1 MANNIADQIC
11 DAVDVLINKRVSSLQ
26 FDRTVRAT
34 VLSVENASIGK
45 YRVQYQNSIFFAY
58 ADPDT
63 SYKPKAQVYVE
74 IPSSDYNKVKL
85 IIGSVKKLG
94 SEYLSA
100 VTSQGKMTR
109 VGTNILINNY
119 KDDKDNKFV
128 KFCSYDEGYQ
138 EEGKEKGLQEK
149 ELLGKGDSFITVDT
163 DSLSVY
169 KQDMNYFMLGATI
182 QTSLPVEQQVG
193 GGNYGLIL
201 EVDYYTT
208 AERESL
214 GEQRNVVTRTYVLD
228 VNNMLGQPYKYLLP
242 DRQYAI
248 FAIDG
253 NNLKQIKSLKAF
265 CKGFPVTK
273 EGQPQDIFLSD
284 IELCFMDALSAEEL
298 SNASLKI
305 LTPYGSYFT
314 SLNDDTKYLE
324 AELKL
329 KGKIVNLEDQKVDFY
344 WFVKDTFV
352 TASDQLH
359 YSVYAGQGWRC
370 LNRSETYGGLTQ
382 FIPDEYRKHITID
395 MAPSDI
401 TTFKCVAVYNGTVLS
416 DTIGI
421 QNKVH
426 NAKIEIT
433 SSAGTQFYFDTGKTT
448 LTCKVTQTDKP
459 LESLKYAWG
468 YRIPATGEFVLLDR
482 EKTTQTTKQVAIAIA
497 TSFLT
502 YECTVYYYDSDAKQD
517 VRLGS
522 AEITLTNGIP
532 QNEYT
537 LVINNGTQVFK
548 YDEYGVSPASRS
560 ALAADR
566 ITIPT
571 LSFDIYNDLGQLV
584 TPVSDAEKVRLCD
597 IKWIWPDEKF
607 TMLTY
612 DESSITLQNELI
624 VNPTINGNVLRK
636 VIPNT
641 ATLTFGIKNR
651 FDLDANDNNIQLEVS
666 FQGHNLVASTNFTFV
681 KEGVLGTNGTKYV
694 SRLIPIRDEWKQI
707 FIQNGKIY
715 WWNNTITKTYDPV
728 DGVYVRNE
736 VYLFDDIK
744 NEKPLKVQLWDSTA
758 DAIYDSAT
766 NTSTIDADLTWDI
779 VDVGA
784 APDKTDQS
792 KRKTWHNAEVN
803 PDGIITPL
811 SLGTDGEYNDIS
823 TVIKTTISTS
833 ELSEDAQKYYAT
845 YPLTVAKIPN
855 ELVDTIHVIV
865 TGGFNQCMYNSDGTR
880 GSFKTK
886 SFSFKL
892 LKKGEDGF
900 YTEQPINEQNLTWTV
915 SWYTAK
921 KNNALNT
928 LERDKRNKVEIS
940 PPSFFDSKTTNNYI
954 KVQYVQK
961 DENDEI
967 KERYV
972 VLLSIHLYLNRY
984 GMAAMNDW
992 DGTSVKI
999 NEQGNQYIL
1008 APQIGAGK
1016 KNADNSFT
1024 GITMG
1029 KSFNVDGNTEAA
1041 EIGLMGFYQ
1050 GSRSLFLD
1058 SQTGRAEFGIT
1069 GGVFDEE
1076 KNKRVYSGKIVLTP
1090 TGYGKAPAGAIYSDN
1105 FYSSYDT
1112 SGKPN
1117 AEWQDNEIETQEQRK
1132 DKGMLIDLSTPSI
1145 RFGNKNFSVNEEGHL
1160 TARGGGSIAGWQISD
1175 EEIYKNTIHL
1185 NSIAPK
1191 IYSSSH
1197 ITLDK
1202 TNTGFYLGNDGLS
1215 FHNTIRISETN
1226 GGKLEIGNLNYG
1238 DNHWTITGGSNNNS
1252 YISYGGVTSF
1262 SEAPNSNPMQSVYI
1276 GTDGITLGQ
1285 KFSVDNKGN
1294 VIANYIEAND
1304 GGSIGGWEIDKTKL
1318 TGGKGKITLD
1328 SYGNIYGGTELAD
1341 YSFDPNNLEQPST
1354 TPRWKISSDGT
1365 AQFTNVIITGSD
1377 QSKSALSW
1385 GRGRFSVTPQG
1396 HLNAFE
1402 GIIGDWLLQN
1412 GGFYG
1417 QGANSGIQI
1426 TPSQFNYKDALA
1438 MDSTGTGHLANIHT
1452 SGGSGVA
1459 NIKGEGLAVNDKL
1472 CTWTNLTY
1480 INNLTGTLEYE
1491 GGISV
1496 MTGITQ
1502 ATCQVYV
1509 PGVGMCDG
1517 SVSITPETTRLSYV
1531 KSLSLKATKGT
1542 GYQVLANGEEFT
1554 PETEVF
1560 PADPN

>member
-45 YRVQYQNSIFFAY
+45 YRVQYQNSIFYAY

-63 SYKPKAQVYVE
+63 SYKPKAQVYIE

-109 VGTNILINNY
+109 VGTNIFINNY
-119 KDDKDNKFV
+119 KDDEENKFI
-128 KFCSYDEGYQ
+128 KFCSYNED
-138 EEGKEKGLQEK
+138 EK
-149 ELLGKGDSFITVDT
+149 ELLGEENSFITIDT
-163 DSLSVY
+163 DSLSIY

-253 NNLKQIKSLKAF
+253 NNLKEIKSLKAF

-370 LNRSETYGGLTQ
+370 LNRFETYGGLTQ

-401 TTFKCVAVYNGTVLS
+401 TTFKCVAVYNGTILS

-597 IKWIWPDEKF
+597 IKWIWPDEEF

-612 DESSITLQNELI
+612 DESSITLQDELI

-694 SRLIPIRDEWKQI
+694 SRLIPIRDEWKQV

-728 DGVYVRNE
+728 DGIYVRNE
-736 VYLFDDIK
+736 AYLFDDIK

-811 SLGTDGEYNDIS
+811 ALGTDGEYNDIS

-855 ELVDTIHVIV
+855 ELVDTVHVIV

-886 SFSFKL
+886 PFSFKL

-915 SWYTAK
+915 SWYTTK

-928 LERDKRNKVEIS
+928 LEREKRNGVEIS

-1069 GGVFDEE
+1069 GGIWDPE

-1090 TGYGKAPAGAIYSDN
+1090 TGYGNAPAGAIYSDN

-1112 SGKPN
+1112 SGKPQT
-1117 AEWQDNEIETQEQRK
+1117 EWQDSEIKTQEQRK
-1132 DKGMLIDLSTPSI
+1132 NKGMLIDLSTPSI
-1145 RFGNKNFSVNEEGHL
+1145 RFGNKNFSVNEDGHL
-1160 TARGGGSIAGWQISD
+1160 TARGGGSIAGWQIND

-1185 NSIAPK
+1185 NSTAPK

-1197 ITLDK
+1197 IALDK

-1215 FHNTIRISETN
+1215 FHNTIRITADN
-1226 GGKLEIGNLNYG
+1226 GGKLEVGNLGYN
-1238 DNHWTITGGSNNNS
+1238 NNHHWTITGKNNQSYIGYNADHFVESGSN
-1252 YISYGGVTSF
+1252 
-1262 SEAPNSNPMQSVYI
+1262 SNSVYI
-1276 GTDGITLGQ
+1276 GTDGMTLGQ
-1285 KFSVDNKGN
+1285 QFSVDNQGN
-1294 VIANYIEAND
+1294 VIAKNIIAKEN
-1304 GGSIGGWEIDKTKL
+1304 GQIGSWVINKTKL
-1318 TGGKGKITLD
+1318 TSQNELITLD
-1328 SYGNIYGGTELAD
+1328 SFGNIYGGTESAD
-1341 YSFDPNNLEQPST
+1341 YDFDPQHLEQTST

-1417 QGANSGIQI
+1417 QGANSGIKM
-1426 TPSQFNYKDALA
+1426 TPSEFNYKDVLS
-1438 MDSTGTGHLANIHT
+1438 MKPN
-1452 SGGSGVA
+1452 
-1459 NIKGEGLAVNDKL
+1459 GEGNLGNLKTGALPGGVPYVNIDEGKLGVNGTLCEAVDL
-1472 CTWTNLTY
+1472 EY
-1480 INNLTGTLEYE
+1480 IKDLTGTAVWKSHTFVVAS
-1491 GGISV
+1491 G
-1496 MTGITQ
+1496 TGNITGTLTMEDGTTQ
-1502 ATCQVYV
+1502 NFTITSGLSTQKIDV
-1509 PGVGMCDG
+1509 P
-1517 SVSITPETTRLSYV
+1517 EEL
-1531 KSLSLKATKGT
+1531 SLSVKRRQGGKALMDTAHQWGT
-1542 GYQVLANGEEFT
+1542 TDYIFSKEHHYGSNG
-1554 PETEVF
+1554 
-1560 PADPN
+1560 

>member
-45 YRVQYQNSIFFAY
+45 YRVQYQNSIFYAY

-85 IIGSVKKLG
+85 IVGSVKKLG

-100 VTSQGKMTR
+100 VTAQGRMTR
-109 VGTNILINNY
+109 VGTNILTNNIY
-119 KDDKDNKFV
+119 EDKSIS
-128 KFCSYDEGYQ
+128 FCSYDGQ
-138 EEGKEKGLQEK
+138 KEKN
-149 ELLGKGDSFITVDT
+149 LLEEEDPFISIDEN
-163 DSLSVY
+163 SLKIY
-169 KQDMNYFMLGATI
+169 KQGMSYFMLGATI

-214 GEQRNVVTRTYVLD
+214 GDQRNVVTRTYVLD

-242 DRQYAI
+242 DKQYAI

-253 NNLKQIKSLKAF
+253 DNLKEIKSLKAF

-273 EGQPQDIFLSD
+273 QGQPQDIFLSN
-284 IELCFMDALSAEEL
+284 IEICFMEALSAQEL

-344 WFVKDTFV
+344 WFVKDTSI
-352 TASDQLH
+352 TAADQLY
-359 YSVYAGQGWRC
+359 YSVYAGQGWKC
-370 LNRSETYGGLTQ
+370 LNENQSHGGLTE
-382 FIPDEYRKHITID
+382 FIPEGYRKHITID
-395 MAPSDI
+395 LTPADI
-401 TTFKCVAVYNGTVLS
+401 TTFKCVAIYNGTILS
-416 DTIGI
+416 DTIKI
-421 QNKVH
+421 RNSVSKDT
-426 NAKIEIT
+426 IEI
-433 SSAGTQFYFDTGKTT
+433 SSTAGTQFYFDTGKTT
-448 LTCKVTQTDKP
+448 LTCTVTAEGKTG
-459 LESLKYAWG
+459 LEYYWG
-468 YRIPATGEFVLLDR
+468 YTVPTTGEFVLLNNHSNILED
-482 EKTTQTTKQVAIAIA
+482 VSIAA
-497 TSFLT
+497 VTSFIT
-502 YECTVYYYDSDAKQD
+502 YECTVYYHDSNSDED
-517 VRLGS
+517 LRLGS

-566 ITIPT
+566 IIIPT

-584 TPVSDAEKVRLCD
+584 TPVDDAEKVRLCD
-597 IKWIWPDEKF
+597 IKWIWPDEEF

-612 DESSITLQNELI
+612 DSTSITLQDELI

-694 SRLIPIRDEWKQI
+694 SRLIPIRDEWKQV

-728 DGVYVRNE
+728 DGIYVRNE
-736 VYLFDDIK
+736 TYLFDDIK
-744 NEKPLKVQLWDSTA
+744 NGKPLKVQLWDSTA
-758 DAIYDSAT
+758 NAIYDSAT

-811 SLGTDGEYNDIS
+811 ALGTDGEYNDIS

-845 YPLTVAKIPN
+845 YPLAVTKIPN
-855 ELVDTIHVIV
+855 ELSDGNTHIIV
-865 TGGFNQCMYNSDGTR
+865 TGGFDECMYNSDGTR

-886 SFSFKL
+886 PFVFKL
-892 LKKGEDGF
+892 IKKGEDSF
-900 YTEQPINEQNLTWTV
+900 YTEQPINEQNLTWIV
-915 SWYTAK
+915 SWYTTK
-921 KNNALNT
+921 KNEAL
-928 LERDKRNKVEIS
+928 KGQNKVEIS

-954 KVQYVQK
+954 KVQYVEK

-967 KERYV
+967 KEKYV
-972 VLLSIHLYLNRY
+972 ALLSIHLYLNRY

-1016 KNADNSFT
+1016 KNDDNSFT

-1041 EIGLMGFYQ
+1041 EIGLMGFYK

-1069 GGVFDEE
+1069 GGIWDPE
-1076 KNKRVYSGKIVLTP
+1076 KNNRVHSGKIVLTP

-1117 AEWQDNEIETQEQRK
+1117 AEWTDAQIAESRE

-1160 TARGGGSIAGWQISD
+1160 TARGGGSIAGWKIDD
-1175 EEIYKNTIHL
+1175 ENIYDVKETIWI
-1185 NSIAPK
+1185 NSTAPK
-1191 IYSSSH
+1191 IYSGNKNNRH
-1197 ITLDK
+1197 DALNK
-1202 TNTGFYLGNDGLS
+1202 TNKGFYLGNDGLS
-1215 FHNTIRISETN
+1215 FHNTIKITATDEN
-1226 GGKLEIGNLNYG
+1226 GNGKLEIGNLG
-1238 DNHWTITGGSNNNS
+1238 FDHWTITGGNHSNS
-1252 YISYGGVTSF
+1252 YISYGNITDF
-1262 SEAPNSNPMQSVYI
+1262 LEAPNSNRAQSVYI
-1276 GTDGITLGQ
+1276 GTDGITLGN
-1285 KFSVDNKGN
+1285 KFSVNNKGE
-1294 VIANYIEAND
+1294 VIAENIIANNT
-1304 GGSIGGWEIDKTKL
+1304 GKIGNWVINKTKL
-1318 TGGKGKITLD
+1318 TSENGLITLD
-1328 SYGNIYGGTELAD
+1328 SNGNIYGGTESAD
-1341 YSFDPNNLEQPST
+1341 YSFDPQNLEQPST
-1354 TPRWKISSDGT
+1354 TPRWKISSNGT
-1365 AQFTNVIITGSD
+1365 AQFSNVIITGSD
-1377 QSKSALSW
+1377 ECKSALSW
-1385 GRGRFSVTPQG
+1385 GKGRFSVTPQG

-1402 GIIGDWLLQN
+1402 GIIGNWLLQN
-1412 GGFYG
+1412 DGFYNKG
-1417 QGANSGIQI
+1417 KDIQI
-1426 TPSQFNYKDALA
+1426 TPDLFKYKNA
-1438 MDSTGTGHLANIHT
+1438 MSMDPSGTGNFGTLKTGTLGA
-1452 SGGSGVA
+1452 SAGGFPYVDIGEEGKLGIGGVLCGA
-1459 NIKGEGLAVNDKL
+1459 EDLNYIDDIKGESTWAGRNFVLGRSLIGAYIKTEDGSQYDVIFPNIDTEELTVCTGLR
-1472 CTWTNLTY
+1472 LTY
-1480 INNLTGTLEYE
+1480 EK
-1491 GGISV
+1491 SV
-1496 MTGITQ
+1496 GAKILMDP
-1502 ATCQVYV
+1502 AHKFDY
-1509 PGVGMCDG
+1509 
-1517 SVSITPETTRLSYV
+1517 
-1531 KSLSLKATKGT
+1531 TKNIFAGNDNP
-1542 GYQVLANGEEFT
+1542 YGE
-1554 PETEVF
+1554 
-1560 PADPN
+1560 